1 MKKRFVQLSPPQSL
15 ILVFAVAIFF
25 GTLFL
30 LLPVATEE
38 DISFID
44 ALFTATSAMTVT
56 GLVVV
61 DTGSVFTTFGES
73 VILIL
78 IQVGGLGIMTF
89 AVLIYMVLGK
99 KIGIKERLLIK
110 QAMNQTSIGGL
121 IFLIKRLLI
130 FSLSV
135 ELIAIVFLSLRWVPE
150 MGWRDGIYTSV
161 FHAVSAFNNAGFSI
175 WSDSLSGYATDP
187 VVNIVISFLF
197 IIGGIGFTV
206 VFDLWN
212 KKEFQHLSLH
222 TKIMLVGTLSINLF
236 SLIMIFVLEYN
247 NPDTLADLSSGGKW
261 LASYFQA
268 VTPRTAGFNSIDIG
282 QMEESSLFYIITL
295 MFIGGGSA
303 STAGGVKLST
313 ALIILLATFAVFK
326 EKDNVVL
333 YHRSIRPFL
342 VMRALAL
349 TIGSIGVVIVSVF
362 VLNLTEDASFLTIL
376 FECVSA
382 FGTVGLSMGLTGD
395 LTFIGKV
402 VLIMTMLIGKLGPL
416 TFAFAF
422 AKSTPD
428 PVKYPPEDVMT
439 G

>member
-1 MKKRFVQLSPPQSL
+1 MKKRFVHLSPPQSL

-61 DTGSVFTTFGES
+61 DTGSVYTTFGES
-73 VILIL
+73 IIMVL

-175 WSDSLSGYATDP
+175 WSDSLSGYVTDP

-212 KKEFQHLSLH
+212 KKQFQHLSLH
-222 TKIMLVGTLSINLF
+222 TKIMLVGTFSINVF
-236 SLIMIFVLEYN
+236 SLIIIFVLEYN
-247 NPDTLADLSSGGKW
+247 NPDTLADMSSSGKW

-349 TIGSIGVVIVSVF
+349 TIGSIGVIIVSVF

-395 LTFIGKV
+395 LTLIGKV

-428 PVKYPPEDVMT
+428 PVKYPHEDVMT